1 LVVVFIAFLGPFWLV
16 LEFSKQYSFCKKK
29 TQFPHQLTLLFIQPF
44 PQPIVCKYLVC
55 SILFSPIEYNFKE
68 GGLNPIQA
76 VAEKKEAGH
85 KATIGS
91 LVKAR
96 PIVETRHAPR

>member
-1 LVVVFIAFLGPFWLV
+1 LYLLPFWGL
-16 LEFSKQYSFCKKK
+16 FGFFWSFQNNILFAKK